1 MSHSRDCTH
10 VLTSHALGF
19 MVNAAVVALILR
31 GRRCS
36 LWLKSLI
43 RMVFPFTFKL
53 NIPGLVNPFTKS
65 HQTPT
70 VSTSHDS
77 DMNRN
82 RAVLQKITRPRP
94 RPSPSPSP
102 SPAPLSRKRGW
113 EPSFAE
119 PSQSTTTL
127 ASTAGY
133 LDTPAKYRQQLGVSA
148 ISDEYHNIT
157 MSDSPDQDHDQE
169 QGTLQ
174 LILESECCVHAC
186 MSPAPHRTA

>member
-1 MSHSRDCTH
+1 M
-10 VLTSHALGF
+10 VKAATSS
-19 MVNAAVVALILR
+19 VVALIFL

-53 NIPGLVNPFTKS
+53 NIPGLANPFSKS
-65 HQTPT
+65 NQTPT
-70 VSTSHDS
+70 VSTSHES

-82 RAVLQKITRPRP
+82 RAVLRKITRPRP
-94 RPSPSPSP
+94 RLSPSPSP

-133 LDTPAKYRQQLGVSA
+133 LDTPAKYRQQLGVS
-148 ISDEYHNIT
+148 DEYHNIT
-157 MSDSPDQDHDQE
+157 MSDSLDQDHDQE

-186 MSPAPHRTA
+186 TLPAPHRTA